1 MSYRKSYKG
10 RYRPKNKNKYK
21 GNAANVIYRSLWERR
36 FMVYC
41 DTNPAI
47 LEWGSEELI
56 IPYKSP
62 LDSKIH
68 RYFPDFYIKYKDKE
82 GKLRKLI
89 VEVKPKKYTVAPTKK
104 PKRKTMKWQN
114 EVREYLKNTAKWEA
128 AKEWSG
134 KRGMEFTILTEDVL
148 GSYK

>member
-21 GNAANVIYRSLWERR
+21 GNPANVIYRSLWERR

-128 AKEWSG
+128 AKQWSG
-134 KRGMEFTILTEDVL
+134 KRGMELSLIHI
-148 GSYK
+148 

>member
-1 MSYRKSYKG
+1 MSYRKTYKG

-21 GNAANVIYRSLWERR
+21 GNPANVIYRSLWERR

-128 AKEWSG
+128 AKQWSG

>member
-21 GNAANVIYRSLWERR
+21 GNPANVIYRSLWERK

-68 RYFPDFYIKYKDKE
+68 RYFPSFYIKYKDKE

-128 AKEWSG
+128 AKQWSG
-134 KRGMEFTILTEDVL
+134 KRGMEFTILT
-148 GSYK
+148 

>member
-21 GNAANVIYRSLWERR
+21 GNPANVIYRSLWERR

-89 VEVKPKKYTVAPTKK
+89 VEVKPKMVMVSQFYV
-104 PKRKTMKWQN
+104 
-114 EVREYLKNTAKWEA
+114 
-128 AKEWSG
+128 
-134 KRGMEFTILTEDVL
+134 
-148 GSYK
+148 

>member
-1 MSYRKSYKG
+1 MSYRKAYKG

-21 GNAANVIYRSLWERR
+21 GNPANVIYRSLWERR

-128 AKEWSG
+128 AKQWSG

>member
-21 GNAANVIYRSLWERR
+21 GNPANVIYRSLWERR

-89 VEVKPKKYTVAPTKK
+89 VEVKPKKYTVAPTKR

-128 AKEWSG
+128 AKQWSG

>member
-21 GNAANVIYRSLWERR
+21 GNPANVIYRSLWERR

-128 AKEWSG
+128 AKQWSG

>member
-21 GNAANVIYRSLWERR
+21 VNPANVIYRSLWERR

-128 AKEWSG
+128 AKQWSG

>member
-1 MSYRKSYKG
+1 
-10 RYRPKNKNKYK
+10 
-21 GNAANVIYRSLWERR
+21 
-36 FMVYC
+36 MVYC

-128 AKEWSG
+128 AKQWSG

>member
-21 GNAANVIYRSLWERR
+21 GNPANVIYRSLWERR

>member
-21 GNAANVIYRSLWERR
+21 GNPANVIYRSLWERR

-41 DTNPAI
+41 DMNPAI

-128 AKEWSG
+128 AKQWSG

>member
-21 GNAANVIYRSLWERR
+21 GNPANVIYRSLWERR

-128 AKEWSG
+128 AKQWSG
-134 KRGMEFTILTEDVL
+134 KRGMEFTILTEDVI